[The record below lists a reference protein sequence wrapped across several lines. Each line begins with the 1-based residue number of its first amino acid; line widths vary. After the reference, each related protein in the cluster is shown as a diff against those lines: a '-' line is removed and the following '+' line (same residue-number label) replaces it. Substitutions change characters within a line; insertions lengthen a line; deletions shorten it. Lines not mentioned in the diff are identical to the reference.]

1 MNGCIELSRQRP
13 PHPAPP
19 PLPTSFPP
27 AAPAAGVPRPLRNPA
42 RRFQRMHQLELPVAS
57 FDPGSRRS
65 RRWSGGNPRRRL
77 VDSFRSDAARTLPPG
92 RGETPRSPLVRGR
105 STGLLLLNTEK
116 TPEKDSKSVTHVPGL
131 NCYLSPRPYKGS
143 ALLKSRGR
151 FFVAALLRMT
161 GVAVPR
167 DDRRRCAPRDD
178 RRRCSSG

>member
-105 STGLLLLNTEK
+105 STGLWTLRKSLRDSRKRPQPLLLLNTEK
-116 TPEKDSKSVTHVPGL
+116 TPEKASKSVTHVPGL
-131 NCYLSPRPYKGS
+131 NCYLSSRPYKGS
-143 ALLKSRGR
+143 ALLKSQSR
-151 FFVAALLRMT
+151 FFVAALLR
-161 GVAVPR
+161 
-167 DDRRRCAPRDD
+167 
-178 RRRCSSG
+178 